1 MIAKKVRFCAVLSGI
16 ALLGLLGGAES
27 LWAQATVP
35 SGPVSKAKNERG
47 FTLIESFE
55 ASSNSYGQVMS
66 FTSAAGYQFNKHF
79 SFEVGVPIGFDR
91 ATTTT
96 STTSGIPPVTT
107 TTTST
112 TTYSGLGNAF
122 LALHFAA
129 RTPLLNYASTIT
141 ASVPTGDL
149 SNGLTTGHVTA
160 DWTHTLSHDFGR
172 LSPYLTA
179 GIGNTTPNTRTFQ
192 RPYLTQGMLAHFEE
206 GLMVDL
212 AHSFSVGGLAYQIEP
227 WGTQTLYS
235 RTAPPIS
242 GAPRGPGQGP
252 MSFLQ
257 NSVTTGT
264 SSLTRDKGVG
274 ALLDYNPSPFL
285 DLGIGFSHSV
295 DLSVNTVSF
304 GIAFNLS
311 PLFRGKKQR

>member
-1 MIAKKVRFCAVLSGI
+1 LC
-16 ALLGLLGGAES
+16 
-27 LWAQATVP
+27 AQATVP
-35 SGPVSKAKNERG
+35 SGPVAKAKNERG

-55 ASSNSYGQVMS
+55 GSSNTFGQVMS

-122 LALHFAA
+122 LALHFAT
-129 RTPLLNYASTIT
+129 RTPLLNYASTIVAT
-141 ASVPTGDL
+141 APTGDK
-149 SNGLTTGHVTA
+149 SKGLTTGHVTA
-160 DWTHTLSHDFGR
+160 DWTHTISHDFGR
-172 LSPYLTA
+172 VSPYLTA

-206 GLMVDL
+206 GVVVDL
-212 AHSFSVGGLAYQIEP
+212 SRSVSVGGLAYQIAP
-227 WGTQTLYS
+227 WGGQTMYS
-235 RTAPPIS
+235 RTAPMNP
-242 GAPRGPGQGP
+242 GKPMNPGQKPGL
-252 MSFLQ
+252 SFQQ
-257 NSVTTGT
+257 NAVTTGT
-264 SSLTRDKGVG
+264 SSLTRDKGFG
-274 ALLDYNPSPFL
+274 ALLDYNPLPFL

-304 GIAFNLS
+304 GITFNLS
-311 PLFRGKKQR
+311 PLFRGRK

>member
-1 MIAKKVRFCAVLSGI
+1 MIANKIWFCAVILGI
-16 ALLGLLGGAES
+16 ALMGLLGGAEP
-27 LWAQATVP
+27 LHAQATVQ
-35 SGPVSKAKNERG
+35 SGPVSKAKNEKG

-66 FTSAAGYQFNKHF
+66 FSSAAGYQFNKHF
-79 SFEVGVPIGFDR
+79 SLEVGVPVGFER

-141 ASVPTGDL
+141 ASAPTGDQ
-149 SNGLTTGHVTA
+149 SKGLTTGHVTA
-160 DWTHTLSHDFGR
+160 DWTHTLSHDFDR

-206 GLMVDL
+206 GLMFDL
-212 AHSFSVGGLAYQIEP
+212 SHSVSVGGLAYQIEP

-235 RTAPPIS
+235 RTVPPIS
-242 GAPRGPGQGP
+242 GAPKGPGQGP
-252 MSFLQ
+252 MSFMQ
-257 NSVTTGT
+257 NSVTTGS

-274 ALLDYNPSPFL
+274 ALLDYNPSPFI

-304 GIAFNLS
+304 GVTFNLS
-311 PLFRGKKQR
+311 PLFRGKK